1 MMDNLGNLVI
11 SFLDVEANKS
21 LFCKEIAQKLD
32 LESHQIYDV
41 WLESE
46 YLNGSVKQYL
56 FVSFSEKIPKSKLM
70 DLDFDYLDGY
80 GALVFE
86 VGDTIL

>member
-1 MMDNLGNLVI
+1 MDNLGNLVI

-21 LFCKEIAQKLD
+21 LFCNEIARKLD
-32 LESHQIYDV
+32 VEPHQIFDV

-56 FVSFSEKIPKSKLM
+56 FVSFYEKIPKSKLM
-70 DLDFDYLDGY
+70 DLDFDYIDGC
-80 GALVFE
+80 GALVFK